1 MHPCNC
7 FGVEVHIFKAE
18 RKGRGDSHKTDGFA
32 LLKYVNN
39 VQCLISGWIYCT
51 FQRHFSLTGLPNA
64 DKHLC
69 FQVKKLSSFKSYR
82 FKSERNKCWSIF
94 KAATGSDKCSSGQ
107 SQLEAFVLDLVE
119 HMHTPMH
126 FRLRGPVLDRMLH
139 YTLPRGPNADLL
151 AFITSLL
158 LSSYFL
164 VLPLWS
170 SSPFDLCIDRTTS
183 KKACLPHSL
192 LIPFA
197 PVSPTLG
204 PVCT

>member
-1 MHPCNC
+1 M
-7 FGVEVHIFKAE
+7 
-18 RKGRGDSHKTDGFA
+18 
-32 LLKYVNN
+32 
-39 VQCLISGWIYCT
+39 
-51 FQRHFSLTGLPNA
+51 
-64 DKHLC
+64 
-69 FQVKKLSSFKSYR
+69 
-82 FKSERNKCWSIF
+82 
-94 KAATGSDKCSSGQ
+94 
-107 SQLEAFVLDLVE
+107 LDLVE
-119 HMHTPMH
+119 HMHTLMH

-139 YTLPRGPNADLL
+139 HTLPRGPNADLL

-197 PVSPTLG
+197 PVSSPQPWALFVPKMTKLTLLSCVINVHGPLSQVCAQNPRVGTALPECPVLSVLWLGHRSCPTG
-204 PVCT
+204 